1 MCFNFFSE
9 TALPDDTREKIT
21 FSQESVASVEKENV
35 GPKRKAKKR
44 SAEPNESAAKRKIH
58 FSEDLEAVEDDHESP
73 HVDLAKTSCSTPS
86 NVKSAVAERQYSMD
100 DVMDF
105 VNSKL
110 NEVMD
115 AQESHM
121 KKVMKENSAFR
132 RKLLDIMRNGE
143 KPESLS
149 SVKQAIKAHRVE
161 HEPLMFNGIDLM
173 QFKPTDEGPSV
184 FGRTIAPEI
193 FGKEDS
199 CKLIKER
206 MGWKVNRRNSRVAC
220 DKKLEEIFQLCV
232 ERNYSNNAEEAIS
245 RAISGANQ
253 YGIEMKAKHAL

>member
-1 MCFNFFSE
+1 M
-9 TALPDDTREKIT
+9 LPDETQGKNT
-21 FSQESVASVEKENV
+21 VSQESTDYCNKENV
-35 GPKRKAKKR
+35 EPKRKGKKR
-44 SAEPNESAAKRKIH
+44 ATELKEKVAKRKIH
-58 FSEDLEAVEDDHESP
+58 FSEDLEVAEDDYESP
-73 HVDLAKTSCSTPS
+73 FVDLAKSSCSTPS
-86 NVKSAVAERQYSMD
+86 NLKKSTAADSQYSMN

-132 RKLLDIMRNGE
+132 RKLLEIMRNGE
-143 KPESLS
+143 KSESLTN
-149 SVKQAIKAHRVE
+149 VKQAIKAHRVQ

-173 QFKPTDEGPSV
+173 QLKPTDEGPSAI
-184 FGRTIAPEI
+184 GRAIAPEI
-193 FGKEDS
+193 FGKEES

-220 DKKLEEIFQLCV
+220 DKKLEEIFQLCI

-253 YGIEMKAKHAL
+253 YGIDMKAKHGL